1 MKCLYHVVAVL
12 SLMAAVATSAQTGAE
27 PRPPK
32 ANKAPAA
39 PRKDFRTGAAAKSP
53 GGRNPEAPKGGGAQR
68 LGNPG
73 NPVERLMA
81 MPPEKREQ
89 VLEKLPQQQQANLR
103 QRLDRFD
110 KLPAAQRAR
119 LNQMWST
126 FNSLPPEK
134 QAIVTRQ
141 MQAFNNLPDSRPE
154 ELKPVLQRLRLMPE
168 DKRNAMLNIEE
179 FKNRF
184 SPAKAQMLTDTSQNY
199 PLPGRYRPA
208 LPLHTPPK
216 SFPPPHSLP

>member
-1 MKCLYHVVAVL
+1 MT
-12 SLMAAVATSAQTGAE
+12 AVATCAQTAAE
-27 PRPPK
+27 PKAPK
-32 ANKAPAA
+32 ANRAPS
-39 PRKDFRTGAAAKSP
+39 PSRKEFRPGGAAKSP

-68 LGNPG
+68 LANPG

-89 VLEKLPQQQQANLR
+89 ILERLPAQQQANLR

-110 KLPAAQRAR
+110 KLPAAERAR
-119 LNQMWST
+119 LNQMWNT

-141 MQAFNNLPDSRPE
+141 MQAFNNLPDARRE
-154 ELKPVLQRLRLMPE
+154 ELKPVLQRLRLMTE
-168 DKRNAMLNIEE
+168 DKRNALLSSEA

-184 SPAKAQMLTDTSQNY
+184 SPTEVQMLSDISQNY
-199 PLPGRYRPA
+199 PLPGR
-208 LPLHTPPK
+208 
-216 SFPPPHSLP
+216 

>member
-1 MKCLYHVVAVL
+1 MT
-12 SLMAAVATSAQTGAE
+12 AVAAMCAQTAGD
-27 PRPPK
+27 PK
-32 ANKAPAA
+32 
-39 PRKDFRTGAAAKSP
+39 PRKTPPPARKELRPGAAAKSP
-53 GGRNPEAPKGGGAQR
+53 GAWNVGTPKAGAGAPR

-89 VLEKLPQQQQANLR
+89 VLERLPPQQQANLR

-110 KLPAAQRAR
+110 KLPAAERAR
-119 LNQMWST
+119 LNQMWTT

-141 MQAFNNLPDSRPE
+141 MQAFNNLPDARRE
-154 ELKPVLQRLRLMPE
+154 VLKPVLQRLRLMPE
-168 DKRNAMLNIEE
+168 ERRNTLLNSEG

-184 SPAKAQMLTDTSQNY
+184 SPAELEMLTDISQNY
-199 PLPGRYRPA
+199 PLPGR
-208 LPLHTPPK
+208 
-216 SFPPPHSLP
+216 